1 MNDDAIQ
8 LSKSF
13 HLLSKFKSKLK
24 KIQNVFNQLS
34 ECSHGLGKR
43 ETALTLRSTTQLLV
57 FFKCV
62 FPKQECTATTLV
74 HIRGLS
80 VTPVCPVI

>member
-1 MNDDAIQ
+1 MMQYNFQKVFIYFQ
-8 LSKSF
+8 NLKVN
-13 HLLSKFKSKLK
+13 LK

>member
-1 MNDDAIQ
+1 MNDDAAQ

-34 ECSHGLGKR
+34 ECSHGLGKQ
-43 ETALTLRSTTQLLV
+43 ETALTLRSTMQLLV
-57 FFKCV
+57 FFNV
-62 FPKQECTATTLV
+62 SS
-74 HIRGLS
+74 LS
-80 VTPVCPVI
+80 KNAQPQRSFTYVTCQ

>member
-1 MNDDAIQ
+1 MMQHNFQKVFIYFQ
-8 LSKSF
+8 NLKVN
-13 HLLSKFKSKLK
+13 LK